1 MLDVYNLPYPL
12 QCDIDD
18 MEYAWELLQRGV
30 FYQPFFGIYSN
41 LKADIDDYEETYEET
56 YEEKTE
62 ETPKENLLEKFTVYL
77 WRLRII

>member
-1 MLDVYNLPYPL
+1 MLDVYNLSYPL

-41 LKADIDDYEETYEET
+41 LKADIDDYEETGEITKPQANYLR
-56 YEEKTE
+56 KRFL
-62 ETPKENLLEKFTVYL
+62 NL
-77 WRLRII
+77 